1 MSRHLKPTPLSQ
13 SARPSLLV
21 ALLTPLSGEGK
32 LDAAALAA
40 HVESLVAEGVDGF
53 FVCGTTGE
61 GPLLGDDEVAQAT
74 RAAVTA
80 CKGRAFVTTQVGRA
94 GTGATA
100 QLLRLAVDAGADGVT
115 AVAPYYYELDDSQL
129 EDHYLELLAVAGATP
144 LFAYTIP
151 RRTGNDLSPA
161 LVARLAD
168 RGLAGIKD
176 STRSVERHAEYR
188 SIAAGREGGRFAV
201 YMGSDALAKVA
212 LENRSDGIVSA
223 VANLRPDLLVRL
235 LAAVRDGRCDEAT
248 ALQTEIDQ
256 VRDTLCRGAIE
267 GLKAGVAGQ
276 MASRGIAY
284 SSAARSPLG
293 LRR

>member
-1 MSRHLKPTPLSQ
+1 M
-13 SARPSLLV
+13 
-21 ALLTPLSGEGK
+21 LTPLSGEGK
-32 LDAAALAA
+32 VDVAALDA
-40 HVESLVAEGVDGF
+40 HVEYLVAEGIDGF

-61 GPLLGDDEVAQAT
+61 GPLLGDDEVVQAT
-74 RAAVTA
+74 RAAVAA

-100 QLLRLAVDAGADGVT
+100 RLLRLAVEAGADGVT

-129 EDHYLELLAVAGATP
+129 EAHYLELVAVAGETP

-188 SIAAGREGGRFAV
+188 SIAAARKVGQFAV
-201 YMGSDALAKVA
+201 YMGSDALTKVA
-212 LENRSDGIVSA
+212 LENGSDGIVSA

-235 LAAVRDGRCDEAT
+235 LAAIRDGRSEEALAT
-248 ALQTEIDQ
+248 QTEINQ
-256 VRDTLCRGAIE
+256 VRDTLCHGAVA
-267 GLKAGVAGQ
+267 GLKAGVAER
-276 MASRGIAY
+276 MASRGVAY
-284 SSAARSPLG
+284 SKAVRSPLG
-293 LRR
+293 LSR